1 MSFPSLDRLTLLQN
15 FGRSL
20 GSPAY
25 LYRPTH
31 TEQIVELFQ
40 QAAQSG
46 FTIGLRGAGRS
57 YGDASLNGGQ
67 IVLDLQRMNR
77 ILDWNPET
85 GVIKVEPGVTIQQL
99 WEYTLEDGWW
109 PPVVP
114 GTMFP
119 TLGGCLGMNIH
130 GKNNYVAGTI
140 GEHVLEFTALLPTGE
155 EITCAPDDSLFYALI
170 GGVGVL
176 GVFTSITLKMKR
188 IYSGN
193 LWVEA
198 WASPNL
204 RQMINEMEPLKSNS
218 DYLVGWVD
226 GAWGGSGLGRGQVHR
241 AHYLHQG
248 EDANSAQT
256 LQREYQILPDTFF
269 GLVPKSVLWLLMSPF
284 MNNPGVTLVNTAK
297 YVASRTLSHRK
308 QFLQSL
314 VAFNFLLDYVPNW
327 ERSYGRDGL
336 IQYQSFIPQA
346 NAADAFAEIL
356 KLTQRR
362 GLPNYLAVLKRHR
375 PDKFLL
381 SHAVDGCSMAMDFK
395 VTNGNRAAL
404 QKLTDDLSEIV
415 LEANGRFYFA
425 KDSTLTSSL
434 VARSLGE
441 KTLARFADFKRRC
454 DPDYLLQTEL
464 YRRLFCARSKKDE
477 QP

>member
-1 MSFPSLDRLTLLQN
+1 LTLLQN

-31 TEQIVELFQ
+31 TEQIAGLFQ

-46 FTIGLRGAGRS
+46 FTVGLRGAGRS

-85 GVIKVEPGVTIQQL
+85 GVIKVEPGVTIQKL
-99 WEYTLEDGWW
+99 WEHILEDGWW

-130 GKNNYVAGTI
+130 GKNNYVAGPI

-155 EITCAPDDSLFYALI
+155 EIVCAPGDDLFYAMI
-170 GGVGVL
+170 SGVGVM

-204 RQMINEMEPLKSNS
+204 RQMIAEMEPLKSDS

-226 GAWGGSGLGRGQVHR
+226 GTWGGSGLGRGQVHR
-241 AHYLHQG
+241 GHYLHKD
-248 EDANSAQT
+248 EDAGSAQT
-256 LQREYQILPDTFF
+256 LRREYQVLPDTFF
-269 GLVPKSVLWLLMSPF
+269 GLVPKSALWLFMSPF
-284 MNNPGVTLVNTAK
+284 MNNSGVTLVNTAK
-297 YVASRTLSHRK
+297 YVASRALSHRK
-308 QFLQSL
+308 TFLQSL

-327 ERSYGRDGL
+327 EKAYGRDGL
-336 IQYQSFIPQA
+336 IQYQSFVPQA

-362 GLPNYLAVLKRHR
+362 NLPNYLSVVKRHR

-381 SHAVDGCSMAMDFK
+381 SHAVDGYSMAMDFK

-415 LEANGRFYFA
+415 LQANGRFYFA
-425 KDSTLTSSL
+425 KDSTLTANA

-441 KTLARFADFKRRC
+441 HTLARFAELKRRC
-454 DPDYLLQTEL
+454 DPNHLLQTEL
-464 YRRLFCARSKKDE
+464 YRRLFCGPD
-477 QP
+477 